1 MNRSFI
7 FLVKNL
13 ISLVFVGLTEET
25 GSEKPSTNSLDNN
38 SSVKLSS
45 NKRSH
50 SHIRKNARPTRARVG
65 SSKRSHASNSFLG
78 QDASNNNSDEEVME
92 VSTHQQTLTVNP
104 SPFNNLPSPSKRPFL
119 LRPNNLSSQVTEGKN
134 FKIITPNIFKNH
146 PYMSLFL

>member
-1 MNRSFI
+1 MLGLRRFYLKISDVQI
-7 FLVKNL
+7 FNL
-13 ISLVFVGLTEET
+13 ISLLFLGLTEET
-25 GSEKPSTNSLDNN
+25 GSEKSSTNSLDNN

-78 QDASNNNSDEEVME
+78 QDASNNNSDDEVME
-92 VSTHQQTLTVNP
+92 VSAHQQTLMVNP

-119 LRPNNLSSQVTEGKN
+119 LRPNNLPSQVTEGKN
-134 FKIITPNIFKNH
+134 FKLYFIEHFMK
-146 PYMSLFL
+146 